1 MLKDKTNI
9 DEEFL
14 WQSFLSGDNASL
26 EKIYRIYFDEL
37 YQYGNKWLSDPTSTE
52 DIIQDLFVKLIRN
65 RQDLS
70 HTTSIK
76 FYLFRSFR
84 SLALDKIKVD
94 KKIMV
99 IEQPGD
105 EMFPV
110 YLTPEHK
117 LIDKQEYELI
127 KEKLSF
133 ALSALTPHQ
142 REALF
147 LRYSEGFSYAEVAEM
162 MTLTTKATY
171 KLTARAIDALKGQMT
186 LILTSILLYK
196 IFLKNLFEKFSD
208 FVG

>member
-9 DEEFL
+9 DEDFL
-14 WQSFLSGDNASL
+14 WQSFLAGDNASL
-26 EKIYRIYFDEL
+26 EKIYRLYFDEL
-37 YQYGNKWLSDPTSTE
+37 YQYGKKWLNDSAFTE

-65 RQDLS
+65 RQNLS
-70 HTTSIK
+70 HTISIK

-84 SLALDKIKVD
+84 SLALDKFKANKKMMEVD
-94 KKIMV
+94 
-99 IEQPGD
+99 EPGD

-133 ALSALTPHQ
+133 ALSALTPRQ

-147 LRYSEGFSYAEVAEM
+147 LRYGKGFSYAEVAEM
-162 MTLTTKATY
+162 MDITTKATY
-171 KLTARAIDALKGQMT
+171 KLTARAIDTLRGQMT
-186 LILTSILLYK
+186 LSLTSIFLFK
-196 IFLKNLFEKFSD
+196 IFWKF
-208 FVG
+208 FF

>member
-1 MLKDKTNI
+1 MLKDKINI
-9 DEEFL
+9 DEDFL

-26 EKIYRIYFDEL
+26 EKIYRLYFDEL
-37 YQYGNKWLSDPTSTE
+37 YQYGKKWLNDSAFTE

-65 RQDLS
+65 RQNLS

-84 SLALDKIKVD
+84 SLALDKIRID

-99 IEQPGD
+99 IDQPGD

-127 KEKLSF
+127 KERLSF

-147 LRYSEGFSYAEVAEM
+147 LRYSEGLSYAEVAEM
-162 MTLTTKATY
+162 MALTTKATY
-171 KLTARAIDALKGQMT
+171 KLTARAIDTLRGQMT
-186 LILTSILLYK
+186 LILFSISLYK
-196 IFLKNLFEKFSD
+196 IFFKKIF
-208 FVG
+208 

>member
-1 MLKDKTNI
+1 MLKDKINI
-9 DEEFL
+9 DEDFL

-26 EKIYRIYFDEL
+26 EKIYRLYFDEL
-37 YQYGNKWLSDPTSTE
+37 YQYGKKWLNDSAFTE

-65 RQDLS
+65 RQNLS

-84 SLALDKIKVD
+84 SLALDKIRID

-99 IEQPGD
+99 IDQPGD

-127 KEKLSF
+127 KERLSF

-147 LRYSEGFSYAEVAEM
+147 LRYSEGLSYAEVAEM
-162 MTLTTKATY
+162 MALTTKATY
-171 KLTARAIDALKGQMT
+171 KLTARAIDTLRGQMT
-186 LILTSILLYK
+186 LILFSISLYK
-196 IFLKNLFEKFSD
+196 IFLKKIF
-208 FVG
+208 